1 VFAGKVERES
11 SRRLW
16 KTEEGDGGEVGR
28 LVGRWGERA
37 ENNDVNEKTLSVLCI
52 SMVVVFNVSAK
63 YTDRLLLNILG
74 DKDKFV
80 LSL

>member
-1 VFAGKVERES
+1 
-11 SRRLW
+11 
-16 KTEEGDGGEVGR
+16 VGR
-28 LVGRWGERA
+28 ERA
-37 ENNDVNEKTLSVLCI
+37 ENNDMDEKTLSVLCI